1 MTAPKN
7 TSRRGMAAVTASLG
21 AALIS
26 GGLIA
31 TAPPANAG
39 CQYGGPGIISKC
51 DAPLQPD
58 GTWQRCV
65 AFAQWVPS
73 GMQFLPGCPTSAAS
87 PWVLAQHPADLAF
100 ADPPTH
106 LDD

>member
-73 GMQFLPGCPTSAAS
+73 GMSSYLAPDKRCESMGPG
-87 PWVLAQHPADLAF
+87 QHPADLAF